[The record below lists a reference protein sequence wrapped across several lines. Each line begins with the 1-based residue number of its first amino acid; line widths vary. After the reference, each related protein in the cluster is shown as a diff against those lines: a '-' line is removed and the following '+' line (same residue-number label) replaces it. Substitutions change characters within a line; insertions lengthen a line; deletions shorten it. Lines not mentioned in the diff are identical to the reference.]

1 MSTRGADGGSASAP
15 PLRGGRTVRG
25 KAIWPVLAT
34 VAAAL
39 TPVVLLAILVI
50 LLISAW
56 PAIAFSGWHFLVGRN
71 WSLGNIYGTKL
82 SRHGGYS
89 APQGASYGALPFIV
103 GTALTSAG
111 ALVLAVPVGLGV
123 AVCLAERAHG
133 RWGRILGFFVELI
146 AGVPSVVFG
155 LWGFIV
161 LVPWLERHG
170 GPGLARVLGFIPFFR
185 GPVLAGQGTL
195 AAVVILAAMIL
206 PLIAAV
212 GRDALLRVPREMRD
226 QGRALGLTDWEIL
239 RNLVLPEARAGI
251 LGGVVL
257 ALGRALGETMAVLM
271 VSGTGR
277 LIPHTIYAPT
287 TTMASAIVVDLDSAF
302 SDATGMAVHALAE
315 LAVVLLVIAVLVN
328 LAVPIIGRGV
338 SRVAAVLDAGWGE
351 KAR

>member
-1 MSTRGADGGSASAP
+1 MRAQG
-15 PLRGGRTVRG
+15 
-25 KAIWPVLAT
+25 IWPAVAA
-34 VAAAL
+34 VAAAI
-39 TPVVLLAILVI
+39 TPVALLAILIILVI
-50 LLISAW
+50 AAW
-56 PAIAFSGWHFLVGRN
+56 PAMVFNGWHFLVGRD
-71 WSLGNIYGTKL
+71 WSLGNLYGNHL
-82 SRHGGYS
+82 VQHGGYR
-89 APQGASYGALPFIV
+89 APQGASYGALPFMV

-123 AVCLAERAHG
+123 AVCLSERAHG
-133 RWGRILGFFVELI
+133 RWGRILGFFIELI

-155 LWGFIV
+155 LWGFMV
-161 LVPWLERHG
+161 LVPWLQHHG
-170 GPGLARVLGFIPFFR
+170 GPWLARALGFIPFFR

-195 AAVVILAAMIL
+195 AAIVVLAAMVL

-212 GRDALLRVPREMRD
+212 GRDALGRVPREMRD

-239 RNLVLPEARAGI
+239 RRLVLPEARSGI

-328 LAVPIIGRGV
+328 LAVPLIGRGV
-338 SRVAAVLDAGWGE
+338 SRVAAVLDPAMGG
-351 KAR
+351 KVK